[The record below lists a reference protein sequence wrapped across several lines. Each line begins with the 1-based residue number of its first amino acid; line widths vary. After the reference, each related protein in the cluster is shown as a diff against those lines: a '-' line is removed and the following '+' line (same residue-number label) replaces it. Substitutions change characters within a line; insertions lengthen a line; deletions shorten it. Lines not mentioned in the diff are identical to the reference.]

1 MDKQWLSGITKLVIK
16 NLRKDFVLKRV
27 LFYPIIDENSR
38 DNYCQKNESKIE
50 IPICNVQG
58 KWPRSADAEKAIY
71 FLLRRRLP
79 LGTDSTRQLSP

>member
-1 MDKQWLSGITKLVIK
+1 MDRQWLSGITKLVIK

-27 LFYPIIDENSR
+27 LFCFYPIIDENSC

-50 IPICNVQG
+50 ILICIIQG

-71 FLLRRRLP
+71 FLLS
-79 LGTDSTRQLSP
+79 LGIDSTRQLSP